1 MKARELRKILDT
13 NGGVTLH
20 LNGDIFSPVQGY
32 QVSVKDCYKVLYKRV
47 TDFELTGF
55 CINTMYEAIA
65 NESSFIGL
73 WIDEDYLYIDVS
85 DYYMN
90 KNEALSEAQ
99 KRNQKAVFDWQ
110 YKESLYLEEG
120 K

>member
-55 CINTMYEAIA
+55 CINTMYEASD
-65 NESSFIGL
+65 NESGFIGL
-73 WIDEDYLYIDVS
+73 WIDNGYLYIDVS
-85 DYYMN
+85 DYYMD
-90 KNEALSEAQ
+90 KHTALIEAQ
-99 KRNQKAVFDWQ
+99 KLNQKAIFDWKN
-110 YKESLYLEEG
+110 KESIYLEEG